1 MQEALSMGKTVIA
14 GRTRGQDDLLA
25 DDAVVLQDGSG
36 RSTSGYFAFYFAPAA
51 LERPYRD
58 LVLPG
63 DVGAMRDTIERL
75 IEHPDLAAELGARG
89 RAVCEKVVSL
99 DHFLERIK
107 AASSPYLA

>member
-1 MQEALSMGKTVIA
+1 
-14 GRTRGQDDLLA
+14 
-25 DDAVVLQDGSG
+25 
-36 RSTSGYFAFYFAPAA
+36 
-51 LERPYRD
+51 
-58 LVLPG
+58 VLPG